1 MCGDVVVGQI
11 LTVQDS
17 ILKDYQDA
25 QKRGQIIEL
34 LDDDENEAMPHTA
47 DIIAEEGKHMD
58 ELLRKRR
65 KTSMMTR
72 EPLLLAHSTSQ
83 RKETCCGRPED
94 LKCKAKFVD
103 DDSSSDEAFEPVPK
117 KKKEQCA

>member
-1 MCGDVVVGQI
+1 MPVGRAIVGD
-11 LTVQDS
+11 LTVLMGIVTRDLRFS
-17 ILKDYQDA
+17 LGRCPGGYV
-25 QKRGQIIEL
+25 
-34 LDDDENEAMPHTA
+34 
-47 DIIAEEGKHMD
+47 IIAEEGKHMD

-117 KKKEQCA
+117 KKKKNTSFQTRVF